1 MNFLRILSLLFL
13 SSLLALPAMAQFDDG
28 IPEQVLSFQTLLEPK
43 DPRPGEHVRL
53 VLAFDLHPGWHVYSI
68 VPAEGEFPPIPTSL
82 TLQSGKFEKVGPIF
96 ESRPVTA
103 LDPVLE
109 QVLSFHEHQGR
120 LYQNLKVAKEQ
131 STGTET
137 MLSGKFRYQACSEKV
152 CLPPTTEAWEI
163 RIPLADGPLRAQ
175 YASPQYAVDDLR
187 IEENA
192 MDQAL
197 SGGFWNFLGIA
208 VVAGLLALLTPC
220 VFPMIPITVAF
231 FSKQEEKGT
240 SSTLRLSALFGA
252 GIVGTYTVT
261 GMGLSMALGAGGA
274 VQLATNG
281 WINMAI
287 GLLFT
292 LFAFSLMGFFQLQ
305 LPGSLGDRADH
316 WSRKLGGPLGVI
328 AMGFAFT
335 LTSFTCTVQFVG
347 TLMIAAA
354 EGQWFWPLLGMFVFA
369 TVFAFPFFLLGLF
382 PRLMSTFKSRSGDWM
397 QQLKIILGL
406 LELAAAFK
414 FFSNSDL
421 VWQWGVLDRD
431 FVLSAWAVIC
441 IISAFFLLGS
451 VTIHQSRVQSGG
463 PLGFTV
469 AVAFLMLGLYFG
481 KGLGGTSLN
490 PWVDTYLPPKLQS
503 SGESKSMLGNAGEDT
518 HSLPWLDRLD
528 QALVQAKRENK
539 LVFIDFTGY
548 TCVNCRWMEKNV
560 FSDPHVMA
568 KFRKDFVLVQ
578 LYTDGGEYAEAN
590 QKLQI
595 DRFKTV
601 ALPLY
606 VVLDSDN
613 RLLTRH
619 AGILEPAE
627 RFLRFL
633 RLQDQG

>member
-1 MNFLRILSLLFL
+1 
-13 SSLLALPAMAQFDDG
+13 
-28 IPEQVLSFQTLLEPK
+28 
-43 DPRPGEHVRL
+43 
-53 VLAFDLHPGWHVYSI
+53 
-68 VPAEGEFPPIPTSL
+68 
-82 TLQSGKFEKVGPIF
+82 
-96 ESRPVTA
+96 
-103 LDPVLE
+103 
-109 QVLSFHEHQGR
+109 
-120 LYQNLKVAKEQ
+120 
-131 STGTET
+131 
-137 MLSGKFRYQACSEKV
+137 
-152 CLPPTTEAWEI
+152 
-163 RIPLADGPLRAQ
+163 
-175 YASPQYAVDDLR
+175 
-187 IEENA
+187 
-192 MDQAL
+192 
-197 SGGFWNFLGIA
+197 
-208 VVAGLLALLTPC
+208 
-220 VFPMIPITVAF
+220 
-231 FSKQEEKGT
+231 
-240 SSTLRLSALFGA
+240 
-252 GIVGTYTVT
+252 
-261 GMGLSMALGAGGA
+261 
-274 VQLATNG
+274 
-281 WINMAI
+281 
-287 GLLFT
+287 
-292 LFAFSLMGFFQLQ
+292 
-305 LPGSLGDRADH
+305 
-316 WSRKLGGPLGVI
+316 
-328 AMGFAFT
+328 
-335 LTSFTCTVQFVG
+335 
-347 TLMIAAA
+347 
-354 EGQWFWPLLGMFVFA
+354 
-369 TVFAFPFFLLGLF
+369 
-382 PRLMSTFKSRSGDWM
+382 MSTFKSRSGDWM

-463 PLGFTV
+463 PLGFAV